1 MQANF
6 NVMKEKDREKSI
18 YRVTLAGS
26 AVNVVLL
33 VFKFVAGFLGG
44 SAAMIAD
51 AVHSLS
57 DFITD
62 VIVLLFVK
70 LSAKPEDSDHDYGHG
85 KYETLATSLIGLALM
100 FVGIMILYNGV
111 CSIASAIMGSPLPQP
126 GMIAL
131 AAALVS
137 IALKEWAYR
146 FTVKVG
152 RKCESQAVIAN
163 AWHHRSDALSSIGTA
178 VGIGG
183 AILLGE
189 KWAVLDPIAAVVVSV
204 FIIRTAWQLTK
215 QSAGELLEQSL
226 PADMER
232 EIVDIVAREP
242 MTSEVHH
249 LRTRRIGSHIAIE
262 MHLRMPGDIS
272 LYESHQHATH
282 IEQKLRK
289 RFGASTH
296 IGLHV
301 EPLKIN
307 GKYVAPENK

>member
-1 MQANF
+1 MQPKF
-6 NVMKEKDREKSI
+6 NVMKGKDREKRI

-33 VFKFVAGFLGG
+33 VFKFVAGFFGG

-62 VIVLLFVK
+62 VIVLLFVR
-70 LSAKPEDSDHDYGHG
+70 LSSKPEDSDHDYGHG
-85 KYETLATSLIGLALM
+85 KYETLATSLIGLALLC
-100 FVGIMILYNGV
+100 VGVMIMYNGV
-111 CSIASAIMGSPLPQP
+111 HSIVSAVMGNPLPQP

-146 FTVKVG
+146 FTAKVG
-152 RKCESQAVIAN
+152 RECESQAVVAN

-183 AILLGE
+183 AILLGA

-215 QSAGELLEQSL
+215 KSAGELLEQSL
-226 PADMER
+226 PAEMER
-232 EIVDIVAREP
+232 EIVDIVACEP
-242 MTSEVHH
+242 MASEVHH

-272 LYESHQHATH
+272 LYESHQHATN
-282 IEQKLRK
+282 IEQELRK
-289 RFGASTH
+289 RFGASTY

-307 GKYVAPENK
+307 GKYVAPEK